1 MATKRNKMSASFKKC
16 RIVTDTTTRMKY
28 LYFIEN
34 GREMP
39 VSHDGLIPLPADF
52 KITLYVEP
60 IVKQLKKLGY
70 KVKGNRFLS
79 QTTGEVETELF
90 ICI

>member
-1 MATKRNKMSASFKKC
+1 MATKYNKQCK
-16 RIVTDTTTRMKY
+16 IVSDKNTGTKY
-28 LYFIEN
+28 LYIVEN
-34 GREMP
+34 GLDMP

-52 KITLYVEP
+52 KVTLYVEP
-60 IVKQLKKLGY
+60 IVKQLKKLGF

-79 QTTGEVETELF
+79 QKTGEVETELF